1 MVRIFFK
8 KVKPFMVVIIDYQAG
23 NLTSVVRSLKA
34 LGVDGEVTQDPA
46 VVAQAARIVFPGVG
60 AAGRAMAILKELK
73 LDQALRGAFDQGVP
87 ILGICLGAQ
96 VVLEY
101 SEENGNTP
109 CLGLIPGSTR
119 ALPRQP
125 GLKIPHMGWNT
136 VRFLQ
141 KHPLFQGLPES
152 AEYYFVH
159 SYYPSPAKESMVLGV
174 TEHGVVF
181 PSVMGW
187 RNLVA
192 TQFHPEK
199 SGRFGLQLLK
209 NFLAWDGAFH
219 DA

>member
-1 MVRIFFK
+1 
-8 KVKPFMVVIIDYQAG
+8 MVVIIDYQAG

-34 LGVDGEVTQDPA
+34 LGVEGEVTQDPA
-46 VVAQAARIVFPGVG
+46 VVARAERIVFPGVG

-73 LDQALRGAFDQGVP
+73 LDQALKAAFDQGVP

-141 KHPLFQGLPES
+141 EHPLFQGLPES

-159 SYYPSPAKESMVLGV
+159 SYYPSPAQESMVLGV

-199 SGRFGLQLLK
+199 SGRFGLHLLK
-209 NFLAWDGAFH
+209 NFLAWGGSYAE
-219 DA
+219 

>member
-1 MVRIFFK
+1 
-8 KVKPFMVVIIDYQAG
+8 MVVIIDYQAG

-34 LGVDGEVTQDPA
+34 LGVAGEVTQDPA
-46 VVAQAARIVFPGVG
+46 VVAQAERVVFPGVG
-60 AAGRAMAILKELK
+60 AAGRAMAILQELK
-73 LDQALRGAFDQGVP
+73 LDQALRTAFDRGVP
-87 ILGICLGAQ
+87 ILGICLGSQ

-101 SEENGNTP
+101 SEENDNTP
-109 CLGLIPGSTR
+109 CLGLIPGATR

-141 KHPLFQGLPES
+141 EHPLFKGLPES

-159 SYYPSPAKESMVLGV
+159 SYYPSPAQESMVLGV
-174 TEHGVVF
+174 TEHGITF

-199 SGRFGLQLLK
+199 SGRFGLQLLE
-209 NFLAWDGAFH
+209 NFLAWNGAWQ

>member
-1 MVRIFFK
+1 
-8 KVKPFMVVIIDYQAG
+8 MVVIIDYQAG

-34 LGVDGEVTQDPA
+34 LGVEGEVTQDPA
-46 VVAQAARIVFPGVG
+46 VVARAERIVFPGVG

-73 LDQALRGAFDQGVP
+73 LDQALKAAFDQGVP

-141 KHPLFQGLPES
+141 EHPLFQGLPES

-159 SYYPSPAKESMVLGV
+159 SYYPSPAQESMVLGV
-174 TEHGVVF
+174 TEHGV
-181 PSVMGW
+181 
-187 RNLVA
+187 
-192 TQFHPEK
+192 
-199 SGRFGLQLLK
+199 
-209 NFLAWDGAFH
+209 
-219 DA
+219 

>member
-1 MVRIFFK
+1 
-8 KVKPFMVVIIDYQAG
+8 MVVIIDYQAG
-23 NLTSVVRSLKA
+23 NLTSVVRSFKV
-34 LGVDGEVTQDPA
+34 LGVEGEVTHDPDA
-46 VVAQAARIVFPGVG
+46 VARAERIVFPGVG

-73 LDQALRGAFDQGVP
+73 LDQALKKAFDKGVP

-96 VVLEY
+96 VILEF
-101 SEENGNTP
+101 SDENDNTP
-109 CLGLIPGSTR
+109 CLGLIPGRTR

-136 VRFLQ
+136 VSFLRQ
-141 KHPLFQGLPES
+141 HPISQGLPES

-159 SYYPSPAKESMVLGV
+159 SYYPSPAQENMVLWV
-174 TEHGVVF
+174 TEHGITF
-181 PSVMGW
+181 PSVMGQ

-209 NFLAWDGAFH
+209 NFLAWDGSYAE
-219 DA
+219 